1 MSQRKILSAR
11 PTGLKLPKGT
21 LRTVKFRKHEK
32 VTATTRCK
40 KHGFLYLIG
49 AQLLDRDTV
58 LASYGRMPA

>member
-1 MSQRKILSAR
+1 MSQRKILSAM
-11 PTGLKLPKGT
+11 KLPKGT
-21 LRTVKFRKHEK
+21 LRTRKFGKHEQ

-58 LASYGRMPA
+58 LASYGRLR